1 MTTNPPRPP
10 PPKEPPALVTPP
22 LARNLEVARRVAFA
36 VKAETLH
43 ESNRCAI
50 PRLNVGLEAMQAQA
64 PKRELQDRRQGL
76 AHVALPR
83 IRGTNVVAEI
93 GASEAAADYLTDLDC
108 AEECLIGAAYDEPAF
123 ALPAATATEQQT
135 KRRVGARRRDQAGV
149 EALALIVERDVLGGI
164 AGARRAQVDSRR
176 YFGGWPADAPFAPYM
191 GSPPGFRPRPK

>member
-1 MTTNPPRPP
+1 MSTNLRRPP
-10 PPKEPPALVTPP
+10 LPQERPALVIPP

-93 GASEAAADYLTDLDC
+93 GASEAAADDLTDLDC

-149 EALALIVERDVLGGI
+149 EALALIVERDVPGGI
-164 AGARRAQVDSRR
+164 AGARRAQVDRSEERRVGKECRSR
-176 YFGGWPADAPFAPYM
+176 WSPYH
-191 GSPPGFRPRPK
+191 

>member
-1 MTTNPPRPP
+1 MSTNLRRPP
-10 PPKEPPALVTPP
+10 LPQERPALVIPP

-83 IRGTNVVAEI
+83 LRVYNVLSEL
-93 GASEAAADYLTDLDC
+93 GASDVADDVSM
-108 AEECLIGAAYDEPAF
+108 G
-123 ALPAATATEQQT
+123 
-135 KRRVGARRRDQAGV
+135 RD
-149 EALALIVERDVLGGI
+149 
-164 AGARRAQVDSRR
+164 
-176 YFGGWPADAPFAPYM
+176 
-191 GSPPGFRPRPK
+191 